1 MRGAALNC
9 SPHFLIPFIDF
20 PSVSGVSHIHGK
32 FPMVYRVQNTV
43 IAYPQSEK
51 PVVSL

>member
-1 MRGAALNC
+1 MKN
-9 SPHFLIPFIDF
+9 
-20 PSVSGVSHIHGK
+20 GK